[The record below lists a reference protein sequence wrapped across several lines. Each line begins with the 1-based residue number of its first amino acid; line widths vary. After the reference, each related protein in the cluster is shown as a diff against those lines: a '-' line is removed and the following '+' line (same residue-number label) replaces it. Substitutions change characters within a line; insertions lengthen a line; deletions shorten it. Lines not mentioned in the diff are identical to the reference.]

1 VSEYG
6 SPAPFWVFALAMVS
20 GTLLAIGS
28 YVGGA
33 IAGGFAVLVGVLWQ
47 RARQRG
53 DDARHTI
60 W

>member
-1 VSEYG
+1 MEYG
-6 SPAPFWVFALAMVS
+6 SPAPFWAFALAMVS

-28 YVGGA
+28 YVGGT
-33 IAGGFAVLVGVLWQ
+33 ITGGFAVLVAVLWQ
-47 RARQRG
+47 RARRRG